1 MTVDVRELMDKV
13 EDKAEGYYQEPGYS
27 KRNARERRAFLE
39 GFLEAM
45 DSVVAESNNMDRWTR
60 AKYNDL
66 RGQIINLIDEE
77 NRNVKFY

>member
-1 MTVDVRELMDKV
+1 MTVDVRELMEKV

-27 KRNARERRAFLE
+27 KHDARRRR
-39 GFLEAM
+39 GFLEDILGAL
-45 DSVVAESNNMDRWTR
+45 DNLVADSNNMDRWTR

>member
-13 EDKAEGYYQEPGYS
+13 EDKAEGYYKEPGYS
-27 KRNARERRAFLE
+27 KEEARLRRKFLE
-39 GFLEAM
+39 DFLNHL
-45 DSVVAESNNMDRWTR
+45 DDVINRNNDMDRWTR

>member
-1 MTVDVRELMDKV
+1 MTVDVRELMNKV

-27 KRNARERRAFLE
+27 KEHAKCRRELIENFVDRLDFVIN
-39 GFLEAM
+39 
-45 DSVVAESNNMDRWTR
+45 DYNNMDRWTR

-66 RGQIINLIDEE
+66 RGMLLNLIDEE

>member
-1 MTVDVRELMDKV
+1 MTVDVRELMNKV

-27 KRNARERRAFLE
+27 KHDARDRRAFLE

-60 AKYNDL
+60 AEYNDL
-66 RGQIINLIDEE
+66 RGMILNLIDEE

>member
-27 KRNARERRAFLE
+27 KEDARHRRRFLE
-39 GFLEAM
+39 DNLGALDEII
-45 DSVVAESNNMDRWTR
+45 SRNNDMDRWTR